1 MTCGELW
8 ADGEYDRL
16 TSFLNTEPPLT
27 NEPSM
32 RIAQVIGTVTL
43 SQVHPTLLGGPL
55 KLAVPMTLDS
65 LYADQLPDAEELVVY
80 DEFGAGVGQR
90 IMLSEGGEAA
100 QPFHPQ
106 NKPVDAYNAGIL
118 DQIQLTPAVPRR

>member
-1 MTCGELW
+1 
-8 ADGEYDRL
+8 
-16 TSFLNTEPPLT
+16 
-27 NEPSM
+27 M

-55 KLAVPMTLDS
+55 KVAVPLSLES
-65 LYADQLPDAEELVVY
+65 LYANELPDVEELVVY

-100 QPFHPQ
+100 QPFHPET
-106 NKPVDAYNAGIL
+106 KPVDAYNAGIL
-118 DQIQLTPAVPRR
+118 DQIQLSPAARRR